1 MIREL
6 QDEIAK
12 LRAGGVNMIGGISG
26 DLSKQEYERAKR
38 EMEESIRR
46 QLEDSEK
53 QMELLKESYEQRLA
67 EAMKNV
73 KLKFLF

>member
-12 LRAGGVNMIGGISG
+12 LRAGGVNMIGGISA
-26 DLSKQEYERAKR
+26 DLSKKEYDRAKR
-38 EMEESIRR
+38 EMEESIKR

-67 EAMKNV
+67 EAVKNV
-73 KLKFLF
+73 KLRLNF